1 MLQAFTLW
9 SSLILPELRPKTA
22 LVGWWCSVLF
32 FPTYTHALR
41 KTSPTFLRFIGF
53 DGCFHATTKP
63 GQQWHRREGMHHSWW
78 LIVEAVPST
87 CRELNPVLPKK
98 GFSSALVLCWCQ
110 PHISKHHKPHWNNR
124 DSNTALHKNVWY
136 TWTLGKR
143 ACSRLSVSGCH
154 LMLSL
159 HRATVTALYCSDDK
173 QNRSWEDI

>member
-41 KTSPTFLRFIGF
+41 KTSPTFLRFIDF

-87 CRELNPVLPKK
+87 CRE
-98 GFSSALVLCWCQ
+98 
-110 PHISKHHKPHWNNR
+110 
-124 DSNTALHKNVWY
+124 
-136 TWTLGKR
+136 WTLCCLKKAPHLLWYCVG
-143 ACSRLSVSGCH
+143 ANLTFPNITNHTETIGILSQLYIRMYDTHERRVNVHAADS
-154 LMLSL
+154 LSPV
-159 HRATVTALYCSDDK
+159 AT
-173 QNRSWEDI
+173 